1 MKFLS
6 YSALAVA
13 LLVAPSQAAT
23 SLRHHH
29 HYGHELISTLPDE
42 RPHTPTEAEI
52 ASLESARANAAKVK
66 KNPQNSLLSS
76 IKADLE

>member
-1 MKFLS
+1 MKFLA